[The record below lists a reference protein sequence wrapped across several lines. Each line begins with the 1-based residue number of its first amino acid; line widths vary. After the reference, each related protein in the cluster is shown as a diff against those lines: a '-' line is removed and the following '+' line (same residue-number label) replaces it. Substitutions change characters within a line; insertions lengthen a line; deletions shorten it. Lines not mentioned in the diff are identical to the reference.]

1 MDGLQGKMPSETSL
15 RDVQDEVMAK
25 LKRVVSDVVI
35 ASDEGEVMVKLKR
48 GYSGS
53 GGG

>member
-1 MDGLQGKMPSETSL
+1 MVSEEGEGRQETSL
-15 RDVQDEVMAK
+15 RGVKNEVMAK
-25 LKRVVSDVVI
+25 LKRIVLDVVI
-35 ASDEGEVMVKLKR
+35 ASDEGEVMVKLQR